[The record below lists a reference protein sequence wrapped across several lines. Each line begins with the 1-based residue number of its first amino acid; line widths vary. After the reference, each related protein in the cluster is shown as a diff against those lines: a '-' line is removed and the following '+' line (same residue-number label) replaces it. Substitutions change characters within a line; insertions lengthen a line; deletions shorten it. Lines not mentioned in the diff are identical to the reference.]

1 MKFRYF
7 FFIAIVTV
15 LTGAFVWVRLE
26 IIRTSYDIHEFEKK
40 EMTLR
45 EDCNALT
52 LAIDQVKS
60 PQKLEHLAREK
71 FNMQAPKPNQLIVLK
86 SE

>member
-7 FFIAIVTV
+7 FMIALITV

-26 IIRTSYDIHEFEKK
+26 IVRISYDIHESEKK
-40 EMTLR
+40 EVTLR

-52 LAIDQVKS
+52 LSIDQVKS
-60 PQKLEHLAREK
+60 PQKLERLARDK

-86 SE
+86 D